1 MRTVNSTMLIGSK
14 GTGLALMAGVVL
26 TIVAGLFFPGGPFVS
41 PVDQTDF
48 AAAIVPLGEQA
59 VLGHVMTMLLILG
72 MLFYAYGF
80 VALYRL
86 GNGERSL
93 GSTALRLGV
102 VTSLFGWGI
111 FVLGLAQRHMVIYL
125 MQRSLDSAES
135 AEAQAQLAQFALDV
149 QIDIAG
155 LLMGFL
161 WLYPVASALTG
172 IGLAGRFSGLNAFKL
187 ASYVLVIIG
196 VGAIINFLIALLA
209 PGLDTVTLLLVNNV
223 FQMIGALALFVI
235 GLGLY
240 QGRRELVPA
249 EESSG

>member
-1 MRTVNSTMLIGSK
+1 M
-14 GTGLALMAGVVL
+14 
-26 TIVAGLFFPGGPFVS
+26 
-41 PVDQTDF
+41 DQTDF

-59 VLGHVMTMLLILG
+59 ALGHVMTMLLVVG
-72 MLFYAYGF
+72 MLFYASGF

-86 GNGERSL
+86 GNGERSPA
-93 GSTALRLGV
+93 STALRLGV
-102 VTSLFGWGI
+102 VTSLFGWGV

-161 WLYPVASALTG
+161 WLYPVASILTG
-172 IGLAGRFSGLNAFKL
+172 VGLAARFRSLNVFKL

-196 VGAIINFLIALLA
+196 AGAIINFLIALLA
-209 PGLDTVTLLLVNNV
+209 PGLDTVTLLLVNNI
-223 FQMIGALALFVI
+223 FQMIGALALFVV